1 MKLNLLCPVCGDT
14 RITPILRK
22 TLMSMSDPLENS
34 TVMEYRCQ
42 NGHIHIKASRTD
54 EGETVKKPAA

>member
-1 MKLNLLCPVCGDT
+1 MELNLLCPVCGDT

-22 TLMSMSDPLENS
+22 TLLSTSDPLENA
-34 TVMEYRCQ
+34 TVVAYRCQ

-54 EGETVKKPAA
+54 ENTLVKPAA